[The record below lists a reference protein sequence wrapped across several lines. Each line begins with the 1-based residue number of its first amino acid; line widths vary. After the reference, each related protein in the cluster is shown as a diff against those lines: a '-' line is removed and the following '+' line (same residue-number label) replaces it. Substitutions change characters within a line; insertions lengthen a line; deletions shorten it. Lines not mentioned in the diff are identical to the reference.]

1 MAGRPGTGKARAKGT
16 IGTLRSGSLRVR
28 AYAGVDPV
36 TRKRHDLVEIV
47 PPGPNARRQA
57 EAILA
62 RFLREIEEKR
72 NPRTTAT
79 VDQLLQRYLEQFAGG
94 ANTLDL
100 YRTHVRNHISPCLGH
115 LKVGQLDA
123 ETLDSFYGEL
133 RRCRSRCAGRRA
145 IEHRV
150 DGPHECSDRCR
161 PHQCRP
167 LAATT
172 IGTFTSSCPAP
183 TSERSAGGG

>member
-1 MAGRPGTGKARAKGT
+1 MVEPQSSKLATRVRFPSPAPPLDQGLCKPLDRSAASHATGCAAKAGILLVIAGRPGTGKARAKGT

-36 TRKRHDLVEIV
+36 TRKRHDLVELV

-79 VDQLLQRYLEQFAGG
+79 
-94 ANTLDL
+94 
-100 YRTHVRNHISPCLGH
+100 S
-115 LKVGQLDA
+115 
-123 ETLDSFYGEL
+123 
-133 RRCRSRCAGRRA
+133 
-145 IEHRV
+145 
-150 DGPHECSDRCR
+150 
-161 PHQCRP
+161 
-167 LAATT
+167 
-172 IGTFTSSCPAP
+172 
-183 TSERSAGGG
+183 